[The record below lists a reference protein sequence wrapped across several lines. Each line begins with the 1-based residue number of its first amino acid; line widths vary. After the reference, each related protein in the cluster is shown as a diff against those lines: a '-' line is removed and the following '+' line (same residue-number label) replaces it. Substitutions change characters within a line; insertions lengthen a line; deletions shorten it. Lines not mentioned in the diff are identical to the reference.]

1 MSLIPEC
8 LRFCIWICICDLVRA
23 QGPSQKQ
30 SSPIYEDQ
38 AAFLKSLTLHKES
51 CEGKFWEEQES
62 SLQPPGQVQ
71 DYPCPARSRH
81 SCPTAAWPHRLVQ
94 HCLSRASTAQCA
106 FPSGCFFLPFRGL
119 VSLLSAF
126 LSTSGFLFAHGF
138 CLLQPLSFCFCPDAA
153 HLCFKALQRRDF
165 MSSVGLCPV

>member
-1 MSLIPEC
+1 M
-8 LRFCIWICICDLVRA
+8 CDLVRA

-30 SSPIYEDQ
+30 SSAIYEDQ

-81 SCPTAAWPHRLVQ
+81 SRPTAAWPHRLVR

-106 FPSGCFFLPFRGL
+106 FPSGCCFLSPFVDSFPFSLFSSLPLASSLLMASVYSSLCLSASALTLHIFVSKPFREEILWVLL
-119 VSLLSAF
+119 VSV
-126 LSTSGFLFAHGF
+126 
-138 CLLQPLSFCFCPDAA
+138 Q
-153 HLCFKALQRRDF
+153 FKKRAG
-165 MSSVGLCPV
+165 SEC